1 MIGIYIYIIIYQ
13 KWAVPVSQDKLSP
26 GETVAATEFPR
37 KFCRSNFAERPY
49 LLGDFVALRT

>member
-1 MIGIYIYIIIYQ
+1 MT
-13 KWAVPVSQDKLSP
+13 PVSQDKLSP

-37 KFCRSNFAERPY
+37 IFCRSNFADRPY